1 MTSKLIIAN
10 SCVILVLGLFS
21 IDLYN
26 PALPT
31 ITTVLNISNTQ
42 AQSLVVWYLAGFSV
56 SQLIYGPLS
65 DKHGRVPII
74 LSSLFFSAIGNYL
87 TSTADTYQTLSMFR
101 LITGVGAGGCP
112 VISRA
117 ILSDTFRNKSEL
129 SKSLAV
135 FSMAS
140 QVSPAF
146 APVLGGYITEFFPW
160 NYNFIALAIMM
171 LVGLL
176 FVKITLPET
185 SPKKSFSGG
194 RLAGFRVLLSD
205 SNFMIYSIVSAVL
218 FAITIGYFTASPFVF
233 QGQLHLTSS
242 QNGYF
247 FMIYSAGIV
256 FGSWLTKKMLSCTMP
271 EKILMVSLPLL
282 VFFTLLASLSVHF
295 TSVLSIEFIAA
306 YSFVVGLGCG
316 LSSPLLL
323 GISLYSH
330 TGLAG
335 TGSALQGT
343 LKMAGAALVLW
354 FFASGHTGTAAGLLS
369 GLFILSLICF
379 ALIAFAQFRA
389 NRAVHQNSTSD
400 RN

>member
-1 MTSKLIIAN
+1 MTSRLIITN
-10 SCVILVLGLFS
+10 SCVILVLGLLS

-26 PALPT
+26 PALPAIQT
-31 ITTVLNISNTQ
+31 ALNISNAQ
-42 AQSLVVWYLAGFSV
+42 AQSLVVWYLVGFAV

-65 DKHGRVPII
+65 DKHGRVPVI
-74 LSSLFFSAIGNYL
+74 LLSLFFSAIGNYL

-101 LITGVGAGGCP
+101 LFTGIGAGGCP

-117 ILSDTFRNKSEL
+117 ILSDTFLNKSEL

-160 NYNFIALAIMM
+160 KYNFIALAIMM

-176 FVKITLPET
+176 FVKVTLPET
-185 SPKKSFSGG
+185 SPKKSLLGG
-194 RLAGFRVLLSD
+194 RTAGFRVLLSD
-205 SNFMIYSIVSAVL
+205 LNFMIYSIVSAVL

-233 QGQLHLTSS
+233 QTQFHLSSS

-247 FMIYSAGIV
+247 FMIYSSGIV
-256 FGSWLTKKMLSCTMP
+256 TGSWLTKKILSRTTP
-271 EKILMVSLPLL
+271 EKMLMVSLPLL

-323 GISLYSH
+323 GISLHGH
-330 TGLAG
+330 TELAG
-335 TGSALQGT
+335 TGSALQGA
-343 LKMAGAALVLW
+343 LKMAGAAFVLW
-354 FFASGHTGTAAGLLS
+354 FFASEHTGTAEGLLS

-389 NRAVHQNSTSD
+389 NRTAHQHSSPD